1 MDKEVRAA
9 RAASLLQD
17 EILNEVLDSIANDAI
32 MAWKGT
38 KVDDAVQR
46 EFAWMMAKSV
56 DRIRDVLQGLVDTN
70 LIESRR
76 AVRKPF

>member
-1 MDKEVRAA
+1 MDKEQRAT
-9 RAASLLQD
+9 RANALLHD
-17 EILNEVLDSIANDAI
+17 DILNEVLDSIHNDAI

-38 KVDDAVQR
+38 KTDDATQR

-56 DRIRDVLQGLVDTN
+56 DRIRDVLQGLVDSN